1 MSLFA
6 VFSTGGKQYRA
17 KPGDFVQIEKQ
28 IGDVG
33 SSVTFDQVLLTA
45 SSGETPNIQL
55 GKPTISGA
63 TVTGQIVGQGRGE
76 KVLIIKMKRRKQY
89 RLTKGH
95 RQEQTQVLVTG
106 ISAGSQSAT
115 LADADKTALL
125 GKFFTRLTPRG
136 GKVRVAK
143 TRVAPTS
150 EKRASAPA
158 ANTEEKAAK
167 SSKKA
172 AAPKAAAKKTTKK

>member
-28 IGDVG
+28 VGDVG

-55 GKPTISGA
+55 GKPTVSGA

-95 RQEQTQVLVTG
+95 RQEQTQILVTG
-106 ISAGSQSAT
+106 ISAGSQTAS
-115 LADADKTALL
+115 LPDAEKSALL
-125 GKFFTRLTPRG
+125 SKFFSRLTPRG
-136 GKVRVAK
+136 GKPKVAK
-143 TRVAPTS
+143 AKSAPVVS
-150 EKRASAPA
+150 KKEASAPEA
-158 ANTEEKAAK
+158 EAPAKKAT
-167 SSKKA
+167 KA
-172 AAPKAAAKKTTKK
+172 AAPKAAAKKAKK